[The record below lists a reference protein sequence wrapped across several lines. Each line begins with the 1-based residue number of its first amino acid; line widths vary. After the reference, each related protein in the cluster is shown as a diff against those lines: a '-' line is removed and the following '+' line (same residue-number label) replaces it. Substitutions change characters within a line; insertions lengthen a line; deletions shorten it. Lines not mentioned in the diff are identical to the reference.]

1 MSTWDPNDGHLN
13 RGHIWIENSNS
24 SLSATQ
30 ILLVTVNP
38 HYARFYLV
46 LLIVGYFRTAA
57 IFLGGETA
65 RTPTSFHR
73 PLDFPDFSL
82 SSKCFEMNHF
92 PLSNF
97 WVTFIIIDI
106 DIADFKLHHP
116 REKSELQYNIIL
128 WLILRQTFHLTLKRL
143 IHRWQVECHTNS
155 LIIVIIHFPFCVT
168 SLWLLW
174 GHSRSNCTF
183 HNQCKHWNRKKK
195 EKKKEK
201 RKEEKKKDRKK

>member
-1 MSTWDPNDGHLN
+1 MS
-13 RGHIWIENSNS
+13 I
-24 SLSATQ
+24 TQ

-116 REKSELQYNIIL
+116 REKSELQYQYNFMTHIETDISLDIEKTDSSMTSGVPYKFIDYCHYSLSIL
-128 WLILRQTFHLTLKRL
+128 CDVTMTFM
-143 IHRWQVECHTNS
+143 
-155 LIIVIIHFPFCVT
+155 
-168 SLWLLW
+168 
-174 GHSRSNCTF
+174 RS
-183 HNQCKHWNRKKK
+183 
-195 EKKKEK
+195 
-201 RKEEKKKDRKK
+201 